1 MGKTGGD
8 ILIETLIDWGVD
20 TIFGIPGDGIN
31 GIMESLRT
39 NKDRIRFVQTRHEEG
54 AAFMACAYAKF
65 TGKVGVCLA
74 TSGPGGIHL
83 LNGLYDAKLDQAPVL
98 AITGM
103 QFHDLLATYTQQD
116 VELDKLFMDA
126 APAYN
131 ARIMGAAHVHNVT
144 ELACRSALSYR
155 SVAHITFPI
164 DLQLEEVKDDVRSD
178 RNTKGHASDEMAE
191 GAHEPNPVAIKR
203 AAELLNEGRKVAIL
217 AGHGAIGCGSLLTEI
232 AELLGAPVAKA
243 LLGKTVISDHSP
255 YCAGGVG
262 LLGSKGGQEALEG
275 CDTLLIVG
283 STFPYIEFYPK
294 PGKARCV
301 QIDVNPQRIG
311 IRYPA
316 EVGLVGDSKSTLKA
330 LLPHLKRNHH
340 RGFLEDV
347 QKTAREWTELLD
359 TRGTNPQKPMKPQ
372 VVTWELNKLLPAN
385 AIVTSDSGTCT
396 TWAARYLMLGENNM
410 YSVSG
415 SLASMA
421 CGLPYA
427 NAAAIA
433 YPDRP
438 VIAVVGDGGFAMLMS
453 EFITTVKYNL
463 NVKVV
468 IIKNNSLGQIKWE
481 QMVIEGNP
489 EFGCE
494 LEPIDFA
501 AVARACGGKGF
512 TIDDPASCRDIFAQA
527 LATPGPVVIEA
538 VVDANEPPL
547 PPNVTV
553 KQATHFAKAL
563 AKGTQGAG
571 KIAMTVASDTV
582 REIV

>member
-1 MGKTGGD
+1 MSKTGGD
-8 ILIETLIDWGVD
+8 ILLETLMAWGVD

-31 GIMESLRT
+31 GIMEALRKQ
-39 NKDRIRFVQTRHEEG
+39 KDNIRFVQTRHEEG

-65 TGKVGVCLA
+65 TGKLGVCLA

-103 QFHDLLATYTQQD
+103 QFHDLLSTYTQQD
-116 VELDKLFMDA
+116 VELDKLFMDV

-131 ARIMGAAHVHNVT
+131 ARIMGAAHVENVT
-144 ELACRSALSYR
+144 ELACRSALAYR
-155 SVAHITFPI
+155 SVSHITFPI
-164 DLQLEEVKDDVRSD
+164 DLQLEEVKEDVRSD
-178 RNTKGHASDEMAE
+178 RNKKDHVSAEMAE
-191 GAHEPNPVAIKR
+191 SAHAPNPAMIQK
-203 AAELLNEGRKVAIL
+203 AAELLNAGRKIAIL
-217 AGHGAIGCGSLLTEI
+217 AGKGAVGAGSILTEI
-232 AELLGAPVAKA
+232 AEMLGAPVVKA
-243 LLGKTVISDHSP
+243 LLGKTAISDHSP
-255 YCAGGVG
+255 YCAGGIG
-262 LLGSKGGQEALEG
+262 LLGTKPGQEALEE

-294 PGKARCV
+294 PGKVRCV
-301 QIDVNPQRIG
+301 QIDINPQRIG
-311 IRYPA
+311 LRYPA
-316 EVGLVGDSKSTLKA
+316 EVGLVGDTKSTLKA
-330 LLPHLKRNHH
+330 LLPLLKKNSH
-340 RGFLEDV
+340 RGFLSDI
-347 QKTAREWTELLD
+347 QKSMKEWTDLME
-359 TRGTNPQKPMKPQ
+359 TRGTNPEMPMKPQ
-372 VVTWELNKLLPAN
+372 VVTYELSKRLPAN

-396 TWAARYLMLGENNM
+396 TWAARYLALGENNM
-410 YSVSG
+410 FSVSG
-415 SLASMA
+415 SLATMA
-421 CGLPYA
+421 CGMPYA
-427 NAAAIA
+427 NGAAIA

-453 EFITTVKYNL
+453 EFITAVKYKL
-463 NVKVV
+463 NVKIVV
-468 IIKNNSLGQIKWE
+468 IKNNSLGQIKWE

-501 AVARACGGKGF
+501 AVARACGGTGF
-512 TIDDPASCRDIFAQA
+512 TIDDPAKCGSILDQA

-538 VVDANEPPL
+538 VVDPNEPPL

-571 KIAMTVASDTV
+571 KIAMTVMSDTV